1 MLAHVIWQSHMTIK
15 KKTRNSSRL
24 QEACIRIWMLCYDSN
39 LQVENYIFERLNG
52 LWLEY
57 SRQLDWQIVLQG
69 QGHMAIVIIC
79 LLFWWHK
86 VVNNFCEYKCTIVL
100 FVILYK
106 REITPIN

>member
-15 KKTRNSSRL
+15 KKPRNSSRL

-39 LQVENYIFERLNG
+39 LQVKNYIFERLNG

-57 SRQLDWQIVLQG
+57 LRQLDWQIVLQG

-86 VVNNFCEYKCTIVL
+86 VVNNFCEYKCTVVL
-100 FVILYK
+100 L
-106 REITPIN
+106 